1 MLTEALSCCGDPDPD
16 PADRRT
22 GGAAAGGGR
31 RRGTFDGRSDSRE
44 RRRYLADAPLR
55 RSGEAIRAD
64 AIALAGKYESRLGDL
79 AADHDRYLAE
89 DLGP

>member
-1 MLTEALSCCGDPDPD
+1 MVIRTQIQLTEEQAAQLRE
-16 PADRRT
+16 AA
-22 GGAAAGGGR
+22 AAAG
-31 RRGTFDGRSDSRE
+31 RSMADLIRE
-44 RRRYLADAPLR
+44 SVDAYLADAPLR